1 MFILSQEKSIVKYL
15 VKLRFEVEGVVEKA
29 DLIGAIFGQTEGLF
43 GPEMNL
49 QELQKTWKVGRIEIN
64 LQSSN
69 GRTSGEVLIPM
80 STDVSTC
87 ALIAAA
93 VENVDKVGPCSAHF
107 TLLGISDVRADRRK
121 VIVDRAKSIMKDW
134 ASKTA
139 SEGEESLKDIVD
151 SAKRG
156 RVVSY
161 GKEGLPAG
169 PAVDSASF
177 LYVVEGRADII
188 NLMRAGI
195 DNTIAV
201 EGTSIPETVKE
212 LGKRRP
218 LYAFLD
224 GDRGG
229 DLILKELAQVATV
242 DRVYRAPRGREV
254 EELTPVEILE
264 IVEGRAREE
273 LRQAEVS
280 ETEREERPERRERYE
295 HGGEK
300 GRYERRDRRGGR
312 GGGREERYRREE
324 LEPSRQPRR
333 EARGVQEEPL
343 RVPREAPT
351 IPTEPQ
357 EQQLQPPQEEQQ
369 RPPPP
374 ALAEPVAQKVKSDF
388 ESINGTL
395 EAVVYDQE
403 MKELSRVLVK
413 DLVAKMSD
421 LQGAK
426 ILVLD
431 GIVTQRLIE
440 ACQKVGISTVVAH
453 RVGQIQNE
461 PEGTAIYTFKSLGL
475 E

>member
-1 MFILSQEKSIVKYL
+1 MSQEKSIVKYL

-64 LQSSN
+64 LQSNN
-69 GRTSGEVLIPM
+69 GRTSGEVLVPM

-107 TLLGISDVRADRRK
+107 SLLGINDVRADRRK

-156 RVVSY
+156 KVISY

-169 PAVDSASF
+169 PAVDSAEF

-201 EGTSIPETVKE
+201 EGTSIPDTVKD
-212 LGKRRP
+212 LAKRRP
-218 LYAFLD
+218 IHAFLD

-229 DLILKELAQVATV
+229 DLILKELTQVARV
-242 DRVYRAPRGREV
+242 DRVYRAPRVKEV
-254 EELTPVEILE
+254 EELTPIEILE
-264 IVEGRAREE
+264 ILEGRSREE
-273 LRQAEVS
+273 PAGELA
-280 ETEREERPERRERYE
+280 EERPERRERGYDRE
-295 HGGEK
+295 RG
-300 GRYERRDRRGGR
+300 GRYDRRDRRGR
-312 GGGREERYRREE
+312 GGGREERYRSRDEE
-324 LEPSRQPRR
+324 MRPPRT
-333 EARGVQEEPL
+333 EEVRPKETL
-343 RVPREAPT
+343 
-351 IPTEPQ
+351 
-357 EQQLQPPQEEQQ
+357 
-369 RPPPP
+369 PPPP
-374 ALAEPVAQKVKSDF
+374 PLPEPIAEKVKGEF
-388 ESINGTL
+388 GAINGTL
-395 EAVVYDQE
+395 EAVVYDSE
-403 MKELSRVLVK
+403 LKELSRVLVK
-413 DLVAKMSD
+413 DLVSKIAD

-426 ILVLD
+426 TLVLD
-431 GIVTQRLIE
+431 GIVTQRLID
-440 ACQKVGISTVVAH
+440 AGQKVGIGTLVAH
-453 RVGQIQNE
+453 RAGEIQNK
-461 PEGTAIYTFKSLGL
+461 PEEISIYSFKDLGL